1 MKLLIVSGFLG
12 AGKTTLIL
20 HLARTITNGGQ
31 RLAILVNEIG
41 EIGIDDQLM
50 RRLGHSVW
58 ELYSGC
64 ICCTL
69 SGDLVS
75 TLHQL
80 DSEYQPDL
88 VIVEPTGIA
97 EPGKIHQALQYYRG
111 RPLESIRTI
120 GIIDPLRL
128 PMMWEILT
136 PLITDQIQGA
146 DLLLINKADLAGAE
160 EIAQA
165 EKLARELNPRAPIR
179 VVSLRNGLEEELLR
193 ELLP

>member
-20 HLARTITNGGQ
+20 HLARAITNDG
-31 RLAILVNEIG
+31 RRVAILVNEIG

-50 RRLGHSVW
+50 RRLGLSVW

-69 SGDLVS
+69 SGDLVT
-75 TLHQL
+75 TLHTL
-80 DSEYQPDL
+80 DAEYQPDL
-88 VIVEPTGIA
+88 VIIEPTGIA

-120 GIIDPLRL
+120 SIIDPLRL

-136 PLITDQIQGA
+136 PLITDQIRGA
-146 DLLLINKADLAGAE
+146 NILLINKADLARAE

-165 EKLARELNPRAPIR
+165 EKIAREVNPHALIH
-179 VVSLRNGLEEELLR
+179 VISAQQGLDDALLR

>member
-20 HLARTITNGGQ
+20 HLARAVTNDG
-31 RLAILVNEIG
+31 RRVAILVNEIG

-50 RRLGHSVW
+50 RRLGLSVW

-69 SGDLVS
+69 SGDLVD
-75 TLHQL
+75 TLHKL

-97 EPGKIHQALQYYRG
+97 EPGKIHQALRYYRG

-120 GIIDPLRL
+120 SIIDPLRL

-146 DLLLINKADLAGAE
+146 DILLINKADLARAE

-165 EKLARELNPRAPIR
+165 EKIAREVNPRAPVR
-179 VVSLRNGLEEELLR
+179 VISAREGLDEALLR